1 MILTLG
7 DERLLALVLAD
18 ILLLPLVVPLGASTL
33 LLVGVPTLVLVA
45 VLAVLLVPGAV
56 IIIPGTLLL
65 GALGGKWLVL
75 PQLKQVFARAC
86 LLLKVRWNLW
96 MISASSS
103 FPSTSN
109 CSSVTDTR
117 EDKQKPPRE
126 GLELAPELPTRA
138 IDLEAEASA

>member
-1 MILTLG
+1 MILALG

-18 ILLLPLVVPLGASTL
+18 VLLLPLVVPLGASAI

-45 VLAVLLVPGAV
+45 VLAVLFVPRAV
-56 IIIPGTLLL
+56 VLLPGTLLL
-65 GALGGKWLVL
+65 GTLGGEVAGLAAVEAGL
-75 PQLKQVFARAC
+75 R
-86 LLLKVRWNLW
+86 
-96 MISASSS
+96 SS

-109 CSSVTDTR
+109 CSSVIDTR

>member
-1 MILTLG
+1 MILALG
-7 DERLLALVLAD
+7 DERLLVLVLAD
-18 ILLLPLVVPLGASTL
+18 VLLLPLVVPLGTSAIV
-33 LLVGVPTLVLVA
+33 LVGVPTLVLVA
-45 VLAVLLVPGAV
+45 VLAVLFVPGAV
-56 IIIPGTLLL
+56 VLLPGTLLL
-65 GALGGKWLVL
+65 GTLGGEVAGL
-75 PQLKQVFARAC
+75 
-86 LLLKVRWNLW
+86 
-96 MISASSS
+96 SAVEAGLRSS

>member
-1 MILTLG
+1 VILALG

-18 ILLLPLVVPLGASTL
+18 VLLLPLVVPLGASAI

-45 VLAVLLVPGAV
+45 VLAVLFVPRAV
-56 IIIPGTLLL
+56 VLLPGTLLL
-65 GALGGKWLVL
+65 GTLGGEVAGLAAVEAGL
-75 PQLKQVFARAC
+75 R
-86 LLLKVRWNLW
+86 
-96 MISASSS
+96 SS

-109 CSSVTDTR
+109 CSSVIDTR

>member
-1 MILTLG
+1 MILAPG

-18 ILLLPLVVPLGASTL
+18 VLLLPLVVPLGASAI

-45 VLAVLLVPGAV
+45 VLAVLFVPGAV
-56 IIIPGTLLL
+56 VLLPGTLLL
-65 GALGGKWLVL
+65 GTLGGEVAGLAAVEAGL
-75 PQLKQVFARAC
+75 R
-86 LLLKVRWNLW
+86 
-96 MISASSS
+96 SS